1 MNYTHF
7 VSVAGLV
14 INDSG
19 EILLVKSPRRGWEY
33 PGGLVEPGETL
44 QDALIREIKEESGI
58 EVKITGFI
66 GLCKNIEKDSVNI
79 DFCCKAV
86 GGKLTTS
93 DESTEVMW
101 VNKEKALE
109 MITFPLTRKRLEEM
123 LSGSEQV
130 SCFCFKKEPFEIV
143 SEDYYSVGNR

>member
-58 EVKITGFI
+58 DVKITGFI
-66 GLCKNIEKDSVNI
+66 GLCKNIEKDIVNI